1 MTKFSA
7 QLETLAKEFEKRLK
21 QYKETAIKDYPWDNK
36 IWHSDKFAWA
46 HLERY
51 YTEKVSVLHFV
62 IMPNRYSYSPI
73 FGFDII
79 EISGMLTGMFLDVTP
94 IPTGVTLPTV
104 GITRERPEWADF
116 FSEQFVCVKPNSIQ
130 DAYEA
135 VPVLDMYMTLLPGTC
150 DSDQRK
156 IQQHYIDGQRRNPQT
171 FKMLKSHIGEEKARE
186 FIDNILFPNII

>member
-7 QLETLAKEFEKRLK
+7 QLEPLAKEFEKRLK
-21 QYKETAIKDYPWDNK
+21 SYHETIIKDYPWDNK
-36 IWHSDKFAWA
+36 VWHSDRFAWA

-51 YTEKVSVLHFV
+51 YTDKVSVLHFV
-62 IMPNRYSYSPI
+62 IMPNRCSYSPI

-79 EISGMLTGMFLDVTP
+79 EISGVLTGMFLDVTP
-94 IPTGVTLPTV
+94 MPTGVTLPNV
-104 GITRERPEWADF
+104 GVTRERPEWANF

-150 DSDQRK
+150 DSDQGK

>member
-1 MTKFSA
+1 MTKFSD
-7 QLETLAKEFEKRLK
+7 QLEPLAREFEKRFR

-51 YTEKVSVLHFV
+51 YTDKVSVLHFV

-79 EISGMLTGMFLDVTP
+79 EISNVLTGMFLDLTP
-94 IPTGVTLPTV
+94 VPTGVTLPNV
-104 GITRERPEWADF
+104 GVPRERPEWADF

-135 VPVLDMYMTLLPGTC
+135 IILLDVYMTLLPGTC
-150 DSDQRK
+150 DSDQGQV
-156 IQQHYIDGQRRNPQT
+156 QQTYIDGQRRNPQT
-171 FKMLKSHIGEEKARE
+171 FKMLRSHIGEEKARE